1 MGSANKQYP
10 VSIQARLPIQTS
22 ARLSKPFKPP
32 AAAAAATSAA
42 AKPGKYGMVD
52 VDGALRDDEIVRL
65 YSGGGSVGDENEQ
78 VERHEP
84 LKAEEPSLSKYVKI
98 LKMDNDA

>member
-22 ARLSKPFKPP
+22 ARLSRPFKPP
-32 AAAAAATSAA
+32 AAAAAAA
-42 AKPGKYGMVD
+42 AKPDRYGTMD

-65 YSGGGSVGDENEQ
+65 YSGGGSVEDENEQ
-78 VERHEP
+78 VQAPEP
-84 LKAEEPSLSKYVKI
+84 LKAEPTLSKYV
-98 LKMDNDA
+98 